1 MVGLIFLV
9 EAVQAVS
16 DTVLSVY
23 QFIVIG
29 AALISWVNPDPYNPL
44 VRILRN
50 LTEPLLWRIRKY
62 LPFTYRSGLDFS
74 PLVLLLAIQ
83 LLKMAVLRIC
93 VYLMITLAAA

>member
-1 MVGLIFLV
+1 MYGLIFLL
-9 EAVQAVS
+9 EAIQAVAE
-16 DTVLSVY
+16 TLLAVY

-74 PLVLLLAIQ
+74 PLVLLLGIQ
-83 LLKMAVLRIC
+83 VLKMAVSRIC
-93 VYLMITLAAA
+93 VYLIIALATV

>member
-1 MVGLIFLV
+1 MGVLVFFV
-9 EAVQAVS
+9 EAVQIVCDA
-16 DTVLSVY
+16 VLSVY
-23 QFIVIG
+23 LFIVIG

-62 LPFTYRSGLDFS
+62 MPFTYRSGLDFS

-83 LLKMAVLRIC
+83 LVKMAVFRIC
-93 VYLMITLAAA
+93 TSLLMTLAAA